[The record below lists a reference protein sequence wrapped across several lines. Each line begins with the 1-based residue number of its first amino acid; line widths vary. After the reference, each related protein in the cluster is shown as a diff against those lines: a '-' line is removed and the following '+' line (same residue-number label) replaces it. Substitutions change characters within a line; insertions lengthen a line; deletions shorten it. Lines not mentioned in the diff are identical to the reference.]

1 MVEDKDEEGG
11 SWSLI
16 LNLMYD
22 RRKIRVCGRKFG
34 NVIRIL
40 KIKLAFNIKEIWFGF
55 QISHAHS
62 PTKHWGKVLK
72 VTILSLLINSKRDY
86 KYIWITV
93 AEWLA

>member
-11 SWSLI
+11 SWFLI

-22 RRKIRVCGRKFG
+22 RRKIRVCDRKFG

-55 QISHAHS
+55 QIQTSHM
-62 PTKHWGKVLK
+62 L
-72 VTILSLLINSKRDY
+72 ILQQNTGEKF
-86 KYIWITV
+86 
-93 AEWLA
+93 